1 MTVFSRDDKPDPFV
15 PACLIAAPY
24 QYDPLMCLEPEL
36 FDLYPDPDE
45 TVKRAAVRREE
56 ATS

>member
-1 MTVFSRDDKPDPFV
+1 MNISSSCDHPDPFI

-24 QYDPLMCLEPEL
+24 QYDPLMRLEPEL

-56 ATS
+56 VSQ